1 MTSEDTEAVIGESM
15 LANSSSSNTKYRV
28 QAPDQTSVQPL
39 AVSDWSWCGARVP
52 KNQVTYM
59 TQVVLVYCIIAVSLT
74 QLVRQSADSE
84 LWLVLLSTSVGYIL
98 PSPRLKFL
106 KPKISVTPTATTNSL
121 TSSLSFPP
129 VNVADTRDVIAG
141 DTDTEAGKACHN

>member
-84 LWLVLLSTSVGYIL
+84 L
-98 PSPRLKFL
+98 
-106 KPKISVTPTATTNSL
+106 
-121 TSSLSFPP
+121 
-129 VNVADTRDVIAG
+129 
-141 DTDTEAGKACHN
+141 